1 MRLTNGLRLN
11 VHLIGPFFAVLAMI
25 SFKLLLNSN
34 MDMGNEIDVLPLA
47 KQFADPTW
55 IPKDWYLNQ
64 APGYRLLFA
73 TLFGHM
79 IVTWGFLATSI
90 LGRLL
95 CYSLVACGL
104 VLIGRSLG
112 LIFPLLLAAV
122 GLFLTVNPEQG
133 IAAREWL
140 VGGLEAK
147 AVAYGLVLLSIA
159 YLLRYQYAIVALL
172 LGLATS
178 FHVLVGGWAALI
190 IAGQVILQRRISIR
204 EPGRLFRLGL
214 IYLLFSGFAIPPV
227 IQQLFSSSPATEIS
241 PSFIYVFIR
250 LPHHL
255 YPPVWEP
262 IVWVHLVGCLS
273 CLLLSMRLLKWK
285 QKDWSE
291 PHYQAQVD
299 LFQLTLLSLVPFAI
313 GLVISPFDQ
322 QGSWLQFYPFRVGD
336 VLLPLNTLLLLACV
350 VQSMVPQQ
358 RLIRI
363 ACISWIAIACVL
375 HIPNF
380 QNQIVELRQL
390 PNQEPAFIALCDWIK
405 ARTPADAIIISPPV
419 EFAEFSWLTER
430 ATIAKYK
437 LLPQTKTY
445 IVEWYERLADLGGGS
460 FPLPTAS
467 ESGTYSQI
475 RERLTEN
482 YYGLESSQVN
492 QLIQKYAASYF
503 ITRVEHQ
510 LTLPIAY
517 QNDQYILYA
526 ASANAKQSEFQLGKL
541 ARAETVNSPTL
552 D

>member
-11 VHLIGPFFAVLAMI
+11 IHLIGPFFAVLAVI
-25 SFKLLLNSN
+25 SFNLLFNN
-34 MDMGNEIDVLPLA
+34 NVDMGNEIDVLPLA

-95 CYSLVACGL
+95 CYSLVAYGL
-104 VLIGRSLG
+104 VLIGQRLG
-112 LIFPLLLAAV
+112 LMLPLLLAAV
-122 GLFLTVNPEQG
+122 SLFLTVNPEQG

-178 FHVLVGGWAALI
+178 FHVLVGGWTTLI
-190 IAGQVILQRRISIR
+190 VVGQVILQRQISTR

-214 IYLLFSGFAIPPV
+214 VYLFFSGFAILPV
-227 IQQLFSSSPATEIS
+227 IQQLFSESPAAAIS

-255 YPPVWEP
+255 YPPAWEP
-262 IVWVHLVGCLS
+262 TVWVRLVVCLS
-273 CLLLSMRLLKWK
+273 GLVISMRLLKWK

-299 LFQLTLLSLVPFAI
+299 LFQLTLLSLIPFAI
-313 GLVISPFDQ
+313 GLLISPFDQ

-358 RLIRI
+358 RIIRI

-380 QNQIVELRQL
+380 QNQLVELRQL

-437 LLPQTKTY
+437 LLPQTKAD

-467 ESGTYSQI
+467 ESSAYSRI
-475 RERLTEN
+475 REQLTEN
-482 YYGLESSQVN
+482 YYRLGNNQVN

-503 ITRVEHQ
+503 ITHVDHP

-517 QNDQYILYA
+517 RNDRYILYA
-526 ASANAKQSEFQLGKL
+526 ASASTKN
-541 ARAETVNSPTL
+541 
-552 D
+552 